1 MELMRWLSMSQVPS
15 YAMNLES
22 GDFDEAWSAMHVVL
36 CDKKRH
42 ISRHILRDAHWSELH
57 CTVDSVDLVRIG
69 VTVLH
74 MLRLK

>member
-1 MELMRWLSMSQVPS
+1 MSQVPS

-36 CDKKRH
+36 CDKKKH